1 MAMAN
6 GAVSEQEKAQARYS
20 KSPPPRGAVTPQPSG
35 PGVAATKSQ
44 INAGGIGGLFG
55 ATNDYNTYTANT
67 VADNTTAGNKD
78 RIKSLSD
85 SVEQRQ
91 NATMQGAKLSPVD
104 AVGPQSTA
112 DQDQTRAQQ
121 QALIGQLAQA
131 SSGMGPSVA
140 QQQLKTA
147 TDRSMASNLA
157 MAATAGT
164 PGAQRAAA
172 FQNAAATQDMAGQ
185 SANLRAQE
193 IQSAQGL
200 LASTAQGVRGQDL
213 GLRAQDIG
221 VAQGN
226 QQAGLQ
232 ASIAQAGLT
241 QDANKTNLVSGVD
254 QQNNRDQLVQKYL
267 SMGMSLDQANEQAQ
281 IQQNQ
286 FNAQLLA
293 NQEAAKHGVNTQN
306 TASSTQFL
314 GGLLSS
320 AGTLAA
326 GGV

>member
-1 MAMAN
+1 MAMA
-6 GAVSEQEKAQARYS
+6 GDAQVQAQAQA
-20 KSPPPRGAVTPQPSG
+20 KKPPPPRGAVTAQPSG
-35 PGVAATKSQ
+35 PGVASTQSQ

-55 ATNDYNTYTANT
+55 ATTDYNTYTANN
-67 VADNTTAGNKD
+67 VADHTTSNNKA
-78 RIKSLSD
+78 RIQALSD
-85 SVEQRQ
+85 AAAERP
-91 NATMQGAKLSPVD
+91 NATMQGATLAPVA

-112 DQDQTRAQQ
+112 AQDQTRLAQTN
-121 QALIGQLAQA
+121 LIGQLADA
-131 SSGMGPSVA
+131 TTGNGPSVA

-147 TDRSMASNLA
+147 TDRSIAGNLA

-200 LASTAQGVRGQDL
+200 LASTAGGVRSQDL

-254 QQNNRDQLVQKYL
+254 QQNQRDQLVQKYL
-267 SMGMSLDQANEQAQ
+267 SMGMSLDQANQQAQ

-293 NQEAAKHGVNTQN
+293 NEEAQKHGINAQN
-306 TASSTQFL
+306 VDSGTKFL
-314 GGLLSS
+314 GGIV
-320 AGTLAA
+320 GAA
-326 GGV
+326 GAGLAKVI

>member
-6 GAVSEQEKAQARYS
+6 GAVSEQEKAQARYT
-20 KSPPPRGAVTPQPSG
+20 KPPPPRGAVTSQANA
-35 PGVAATKSQ
+35 PGVASTQSE

-55 ATNDYNTYTANT
+55 AKNDYNTYTANN
-67 VADNTTAGNKD
+67 VADRTTSDNKA
-78 RIKSLSD
+78 RIKALSD
-85 SVEQRQ
+85 AAGSRE
-91 NATMQGAKLSPVD
+91 NATMQGAKLAPVD

-232 ASIAQAGLT
+232 SAIAQAGLT
-241 QDANKTNLVSGVD
+241 QDAAKTNLVSGVD

-267 SMGMSLDQANEQAQ
+267 SMGMSLDQANQQAQ

-293 NQEAAKHGVNTQN
+293 NQEAARNGANMAGVESGTK
-306 TASSTQFL
+306 FL
-314 GGLLSS
+314 GGLIGA
-320 AGTLAA
+320 AGSLAA
-326 GGV
+326 KAI